1 MSLKLRVK
9 EGAARGSEIVLTDG
23 LEIGRD
29 AIAFPLADFKI
40 SAKHGVFRQE
50 ADGKWA
56 FIDLGSKNGTFFE
69 AQKVSRVDLQAGT
82 VFRVGET
89 LLEIL
94 PLQAPAPNKKT
105 WSEILEDAFLNARST
120 VNDEKNQLVPFF
132 RPLRINITSGP
143 QIDTSWIIAF
153 GPRFVGQASED
164 FPIYLDAAPEIC
176 FEVVPHSQGVKI
188 INHADNFVFFNDS
201 RFREQN
207 VLPGDRIKL
216 GSMEMV
222 LDYL

>member
-9 EGAARGSEIVLTDG
+9 EGANRGSEVVLTDG
-23 LEIGRD
+23 LEIGREAMD
-29 AIAFPLADFKI
+29 FPLADFKI

-50 ADGKWA
+50 TNGQWA
-56 FIDLGSKNGTFFE
+56 FIDLGSKNGTFLE
-69 AQKVSRVDLQAGT
+69 AKRVSRVDLQPGT
-82 VFRVGET
+82 VFRVGDT

-94 PLQAPAPNKKT
+94 APNAPMQNKKT
-105 WSEILEDAFLNARST
+105 WNQILEDAFLAIRSK
-120 VNDEKNQLVPFF
+120 VIDEQNPLMPFF
-132 RPLRINITSGP
+132 RPLRIQITSGP
-143 QIDTSWIIAF
+143 QIDTSWIMAY
-153 GPRFVGQASED
+153 GPRYVGQGSED

-216 GSMEMV
+216 GSIEMV

>member
-9 EGAARGSEIVLTDG
+9 EGASRGAEVVLMDG

-29 AIAFPLADFKI
+29 SLHFPLADLKI

-50 ADGKWA
+50 ANGQWA
-56 FIDLGSKNGTFFE
+56 FIDLGSKNGTFLE
-69 AQKVSRVDLQAGT
+69 GKRVSRVDLIPGT

-89 LLEIL
+89 ILEIL
-94 PLQAPAPNKKT
+94 TPQAPAINKKT
-105 WSEILEDAFLNARST
+105 WNEILEDAFLEARVRVEDQQS
-120 VNDEKNQLVPFF
+120 LMLPFF
-132 RPLRINITSGP
+132 RPLRIQITSGP
-143 QIDTSWIIAF
+143 QIDTSWIMAF
-153 GPRFVGQASED
+153 GPRYVGQSSED

-188 INHADNFVFFNDS
+188 INHADNYVFFNDS

-216 GSMEMV
+216 GSIEMV